1 MFNTILQERFDMAN
15 MVRHANLE
23 IEKAKTISDQ
33 RLEGYR
39 ILKQATDVFQ
49 AKVDSF
55 EREFNVVVNNFRGDS
70 RAETELK
77 GLLRGLG

>member
-1 MFNTILQERFDMAN
+1 MFNTILQERFQMAN
-15 MVRHANLE
+15 TIKHANLE

-49 AKVDSF
+49 AKIDVFD
-55 EREFNVVVNNFRGDS
+55 R
-70 RAETELK
+70 
-77 GLLRGLG
+77 